1 MRHGQTL
8 FNQLHKIQGACDSPL
23 TDLGI
28 KQAQLA
34 RTYFNTNQIQLTA
47 AFCSTSERASD
58 TLEIVTNNSL
68 PYTRLKGLKEWN
80 FGRFEGQDEALNP
93 PLPYGDFFKSFG
105 GEGQSEVG
113 LRMETTILDL
123 MATAAGENVLV
134 VSHGAACACFYRQ
147 VTGKVTFPLRA
158 SKIAPF
164 SNTNIKTVNWL
175 TKTYG
180 SRILVSWIINR
191 VSRASCC

>member
-1 MRHGQTL
+1 MTKTLYLMRHGQTL
-8 FNQLHKIQGACDSPL
+8 FNHMHKIQGVCDSPL

-28 KQAQLA
+28 NQAQLA
-34 RTYFNTNQIQLTA
+34 RTYFDTRKIQLTA

-93 PLPYGDFFKSFG
+93 PLPYEDFFKTFG

-113 LRMETTILDL
+113 LRMEATILDL

-147 VTGKVTFPLRA
+147 VTGQSQLPVRGIKNCSIFKYEYKNDKLTYQDLWQPD
-158 SKIAPF
+158 F
-164 SNTNIKTVNWL
+164 SQLNQ
-175 TKTYG
+175 
-180 SRILVSWIINR
+180 
-191 VSRASCC
+191 

>member
-8 FNQLHKIQGACDSPL
+8 FNQMHKIQGACDSPL

-34 RTYFNTNQIQLTA
+34 RIYFDTNQIQLTA

-58 TLEIVTNNSL
+58 TLETVTNNSL

-80 FGRFEGQDEALNP
+80 FGLFEGQDEALNP

-105 GEGQSEVG
+105 GEGQIEVG
-113 LRMETTILDL
+113 LRMEATILDL

-147 VTGKVTFPLRA
+147 VTGQSQLPVRGIKNCSIFKYQYADHQLTYQDLWQPD
-158 SKIAPF
+158 F
-164 SNTNIKTVNWL
+164 SQLDNK
-175 TKTYG
+175 
-180 SRILVSWIINR
+180 
-191 VSRASCC
+191 

>member
-8 FNQLHKIQGACDSPL
+8 FNQMHKIQGACDSPL

-28 KQAQLA
+28 NQAKLA
-34 RTYFNTNQIQLTA
+34 RAYFNDRQIKLTA
-47 AFCSTSERASD
+47 AFCSTSERARD
-58 TLEIVTNNSL
+58 TLEIVPNNSL

-93 PLPYGDFFKSFG
+93 PLPYEDFFKTFG

-113 LRMETTILDL
+113 LRMEATILDL

-147 VTGKVTFPLRA
+147 VTGQSQLPVRGIKNCSIFKYEYKNGKLTYQDLWQPD
-158 SKIAPF
+158 F
-164 SNTNIKTVNWL
+164 SQLNQ
-175 TKTYG
+175 
-180 SRILVSWIINR
+180 
-191 VSRASCC
+191 

>member
-1 MRHGQTL
+1 MTKTLYLMRHGQTL
-8 FNQLHKIQGACDSPL
+8 FNQMHKIQGACDSPL

-28 KQAQLA
+28 NQAKLA
-34 RTYFNTNQIQLTA
+34 RAYFNDRQIKLTA

-93 PLPYGDFFKSFG
+93 PLPYEDFFKTFG

-113 LRMETTILDL
+113 LRMEATILDL

-147 VTGKVTFPLRA
+147 ITGQSQLPVRGIKNCSIFKYEYKNGKLTYQDLWQPD
-158 SKIAPF
+158 F
-164 SNTNIKTVNWL
+164 SQLNQ
-175 TKTYG
+175 
-180 SRILVSWIINR
+180 
-191 VSRASCC
+191 

>member
-1 MRHGQTL
+1 MTKTLYLMRHGQTL
-8 FNQLHKIQGACDSPL
+8 FNQMHKIQGVCDSPL

-28 KQAQLA
+28 NQAQLA
-34 RTYFNTNQIQLTA
+34 RTYFDTRKIQLTA

-58 TLEIVTNNSL
+58 TLKIVTNNSL

-93 PLPYGDFFKSFG
+93 PLPYEDFFKTFG

-113 LRMETTILDL
+113 SRMEATILDL
-123 MATAAGENVLV
+123 MKTAPSENVLA

-147 VTGKVTFPLRA
+147 VTGQSQLPVRGIKNCSIFKYEYKNGKLTYQDLWQPD
-158 SKIAPF
+158 F
-164 SNTNIKTVNWL
+164 SQLNQ
-175 TKTYG
+175 
-180 SRILVSWIINR
+180 
-191 VSRASCC
+191 